1 MIETP
6 WVGVVGGRVCVMM
19 NLEPGEWNCI
29 DDRPCSYIIGL
40 FAALLVLTGSEGR
53 KNMNMV
59 AETVVGVLSNRKTVM
74 IDVRLL

>member
-6 WVGVVGGRVCVMM
+6 WVGVVGGSVCVMM

-29 DDRPCSYIIGL
+29 DERPCSYTIGL

-53 KNMNMV
+53 KNVNMV
-59 AETVVGVLSNRKTVM
+59 AHTVVGVLSNKKAVTVD
-74 IDVRLL
+74 IRLL